1 MSENNGR
8 DQMTGRFV
16 KGWKGG
22 PGNGLS
28 RREHEIRTWF
38 SDQATEEE
46 LATSR
51 ARLVSDVQDGQ
62 PAATKIYWEYMMGK
76 AMGLLAV
83 DVSSADGASVTLPAI
98 VNVLNVVL
106 ADYPDVKIKVAAAL
120 SKLGSDIESRVE
132 SECLE

>member
-1 MSENNGR
+1 MSESDGR
-8 DQMTGRFV
+8 DEVTGRFI

-28 RREHEIRTWF
+28 KREHEIRQWF

-46 LATSR
+46 LVTNR
-51 ARLVSDVQDGQ
+51 ARLVKDVQDGQ

-83 DVSSADGASVTLPAI
+83 DVTTPESGITLAAI
-98 VNVLNVVL
+98 LREL
-106 ADYPDVKIKVAAAL
+106 KEILSDHPDIMYKVAMAM
-120 SKLGSDIESRVE
+120 SRLGSDGPPK
-132 SECLE
+132 LERSAGA